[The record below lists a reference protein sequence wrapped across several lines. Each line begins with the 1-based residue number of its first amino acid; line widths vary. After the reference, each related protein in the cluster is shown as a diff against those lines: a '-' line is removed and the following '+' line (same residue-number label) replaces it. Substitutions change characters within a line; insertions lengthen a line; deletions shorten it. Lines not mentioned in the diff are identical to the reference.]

1 MAGLLAL
8 GCAAT
13 PAAAQ
18 SVNSGL
24 EIQVNPVAA
33 GGGALLLYPGGQYLR
48 RVPSLRHPAEAP
60 ASRGGAAPIRL
71 ASNAPRRPAPVQ
83 VTPPPAPPPRI
94 ASAPP
99 PAAAPAPN
107 NNFIGSL
114 PTIGIAPAK
123 PELPETRATASTDGL
138 AKQGIILFAK
148 DADAPAESAIAD
160 IRFLAEKLNGGLSRA
175 QSRVEVMA
183 YGGNKGDKG
192 SDARRL
198 TLKRALAIRQ
208 ILIDAGVSSAR
219 INVHAQGGVDDAG
232 PADRVDVFIR
242 A

>member
-1 MAGLLAL
+1 MAGLLVL
-8 GCAAT
+8 GCATT

-60 ASRGGAAPIRL
+60 FSRGGAAPVRL
-71 ASNAPRRPAPVQ
+71 ASIAPPRPAPVP
-83 VTPPPAPPPRI
+83 VTPPPAPRI

-99 PAAAPAPN
+99 PAAAPAPS

-123 PELPETRATASTDGL
+123 PELPETRATASTDGM
-138 AKQGIILFAK
+138 AKQGVILFAK